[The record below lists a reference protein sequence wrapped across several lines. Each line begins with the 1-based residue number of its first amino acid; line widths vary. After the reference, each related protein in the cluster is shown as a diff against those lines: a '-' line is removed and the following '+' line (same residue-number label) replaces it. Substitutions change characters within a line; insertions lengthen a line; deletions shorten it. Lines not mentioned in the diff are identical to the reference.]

1 MSAAWAE
8 QEMQGALVWDRRCVR
23 SLVAIC
29 ERRFDRPLVSFS
41 KACGHATRQAAHRI
55 CSHRKTTVDGL
66 LHGHFQETAARV
78 RQAWEQH
85 PGQPI
90 LVVQDTTDLKYTTH
104 PATEG
109 LGPIHTSERGR
120 GLFSHPALALPV
132 SGPPLGLVHLSLWA
146 RDPEAH
152 GKRREVYARA
162 REATALKE
170 SQKWLDGM
178 WGTEARL
185 PPEIPLLIL
194 ADREADFFDYFAAA
208 RRPHTDLL
216 VRSHHPRKVLLEAP
230 GPQAPRRGGVR
241 LPEVLVTAPCPGT
254 RAVEVPRRPG
264 QKARVATV
272 EVRAV
277 QVWMLAPDLHKSD
290 DTFRDR
296 QACPVWV
303 VEAREQ
309 DAPAGVKPL
318 HWVRL
323 TTLDVENFA
332 GACRVLDYY
341 QRRWVL
347 EELSLVLKSG
357 LRAERLQM
365 DDAHTLKNTLALLY
379 LVAWRVLYVRDT
391 ARFLPDAPAEL
402 LVNVTEQAVLEAAT
416 GRAVKTAAEVVEAL
430 AHLAG
435 CPRYPSAGPPG
446 VRTLWEAL
454 QRLEAAVL
462 GWKLAC
468 SHARYEPS

>member
-1 MSAAWAE
+1 MSASWAE
-8 QEMQGALVWDRRCVR
+8 PEMQAALVWDRRCVR

-55 CSHRKTTVDGL
+55 CSHPKTTVDGL

-104 PATEG
+104 PATAG
-109 LGPIHTSERGR
+109 LGPIHPSERGR

-132 SGPPLGLVHLSLWA
+132 SGPPLGLVHLSLWSRA
-146 RDPEAH
+146 PEAH
-152 GKRREVYARA
+152 GKRRAAYARA
-162 REATALKE
+162 TEATALKE

-185 PPEIPLLIL
+185 PPEIPVLIL
-194 ADREADFFDYFAAA
+194 GDREADFFDYFAAD

-216 VRSHHPRKVLLEAP
+216 VRSHHPRNVLIEAP
-230 GPQAPRRGGVR
+230 GPPGTRRGCAS
-241 LPEVLVTAPCPGT
+241 LPEVLEAAPCLGT
-254 RAVEVPRRPG
+254 RAVEVPRPPG
-264 QKARVATV
+264 QQARVATV

-277 QVWMLAPDLHKSD
+277 QVWMLAPHLHKSD
-290 DTFRDR
+290 DAFRDR
-296 QACPVWV
+296 QPHPVWV
-303 VEAREQ
+303 VEARER
-309 DAPAGVKPL
+309 DAPQGVTPL
-318 HWVRL
+318 HWVLL
-323 TTLDVENFA
+323 TTLGVESFA
-332 GACRVLDYY
+332 AACQVLDYY
-341 QRRWVL
+341 PRRWVI

-365 DDAHTLKNTLALLY
+365 DDAHTLMNTLSLLY

-391 ARFLPDAPAEL
+391 ARFLPDAPAAL
-402 LVNVTEQAVLEAAT
+402 LVNATEQAVLAAAT
-416 GRAVKTAAEVVEAL
+416 GRSVTTAAEVVQAL

-435 CPRYPSAGPPG
+435 FPRYPSAGPPG

-462 GWKLAC
+462 GWKLARGQ
-468 SHARYEPS
+468 AL